1 MKPNKREDANM
12 WYCVTVNINMAKRPV
27 QLTERKLR
35 MQESASASA
44 SVCLK
49 WKDVYNNVPDIHSTE
64 IIDQPNTYAP
74 RTRTLDEIHTR
85 RLHVYTCRHFLI
97 IYIQYALGGEAEGS
111 KAYGVENIISERGRE
126 RHTLITSSV
135 DLRRL
140 LNILLL
146 KWFLR
151 GTFSLY
157 D

>member
-1 MKPNKREDANM
+1 
-12 WYCVTVNINMAKRPV
+12 MAKKPV

-49 WKDVYNNVPDIHSTE
+49 CKDVYNNVPDIHSTE
-64 IIDQPNTYAP
+64 IIDQPNIYAP
-74 RTRTLDEIHTR
+74 RTRTLAEIHTR

-126 RHTLITSSV
+126 RHTLICRFASSAQYLIV
-135 DLRRL
+135 KMIFARHV
-140 LNILLL
+140 
-146 KWFLR
+146 F
-151 GTFSLY
+151 FV
-157 D
+157 